1 MNYKITKDIPVVFH
15 NGSVYDNHFIIK
27 ELVNEF
33 EGELV
38 CLGESTEI
46 YIRFSVKINKIITK
60 KR

>member
-1 MNYKITKDIPVVFH
+1 MNYKITKDIPVVFD

-33 EGELV
+33 EGE
-38 CLGESTEI
+38 STEK
-46 YIRFSVKINKIITK
+46 YISFSVKINIIITK